1 MRKMDFEKIKR
12 ICERN
17 SVLSA
22 KVIDDFL
29 LYYAANR
36 DKLEPEMEKR
46 FARFKHVTGK
56 FQKEWIA
63 RLKAQYIAHK
73 IFRHDGL
80 IKGYL
85 NHAALKKLGT
95 EEQKYLENQSER
107 PWRFSFSVI
116 RGRLAEDFFEM
127 EDVFT
132 DEGFLLYSPGVTR
145 ILDSQSAILWL
156 NLIAYNGSCWQS
168 FGPIGSYS
176 SFEPDDIFFFAT
188 ELNPD
193 INGEEE
199 LLADLESN
207 PVPYMMLLSGAV
219 TPLIYNK
226 KDQLVHVTA
235 EYPMDSMNTKK
246 LTGSFKTEY
255 NDGVYRLSLKRW
267 STPPHFAQA
276 YYNEIE
282 KTVFLSSMTDRG
294 FIALANELNKYG
306 YTFSTDPFLRV
317 NLSMLT
323 ISSDI
328 LKRNIRVNEYDD
340 RFTKETPP
348 SDREVIDKL
357 NRFMELVLPEI
368 NAGRQPDIEELALK
382 AGLDKQTA
390 LDIFNHLKGR
400 IDKMGSK

>member
-1 MRKMDFEKIKR
+1 MDFKEIKR

-17 SVLSA
+17 TVLSA
-22 KVIDDFL
+22 RVIDDFL
-29 LYYAANR
+29 LYYAAER
-36 DKLEPEMEKR
+36 DKLEPEMVRR
-46 FARFKHVTGK
+46 FARFKHITGK

-63 RLKAQYIAHK
+63 RLKAQYISHK

-85 NHAALKKLGT
+85 NHVALKKLGT
-95 EEQKYLENQSER
+95 EERNYLEIQAAS

-132 DEGFLLYSPGVTR
+132 DERYLLYSPGMTR
-145 ILDSQSAILWL
+145 ILDSQPAILWL

-168 FGPIGSYS
+168 YGPIGSYS
-176 SFEPDDIFFFAT
+176 SFEPDDVFFFAT
-188 ELNPD
+188 ELNHD
-193 INGEEE
+193 ITGEEE

-207 PVPYMMLLSGAV
+207 PVPYMMLLSGAT

-235 EYPMDSMNTKK
+235 EYPMDSMNTKI
-246 LTGSFKTEY
+246 LTRSFKTEF

-267 STPPHFAQA
+267 SIPPHFAQA

-282 KTVFLSSMTDRG
+282 KTVLLTSMTDRG
-294 FIALANELNKYG
+294 FTALAKELNKYG
-306 YTFSTDPFLRV
+306 YTFSTDPLLRV

-328 LKRNIRVNEYDD
+328 LKRNIRINEYDD
-340 RFTKETPP
+340 LFTKETPQ
-348 SDREVIDKL
+348 SDQKVIDKL
-357 NRFMELVLPEI
+357 NRFMELVVPEI
-368 NAGRQPDIEELALK
+368 NAGRQPDIDELALK

-400 IDKMGSK
+400 IDKMGNK